1 VDDNATNIK
10 ILAAQLTLFG
20 MNVTTAR
27 SAPEALALMER
38 ACTLQQ
44 PFEVALLD
52 HDMPACNGAELG
64 QLINANAELR
74 ATRLIM
80 LTSSGQH
87 NDSPRF
93 AEIGFAGYLLKPVSQ
108 GDLLD
113 CLLVVLGSSTSDWQS
128 GTYPIITHHELAS
141 QRVRGSRA
149 RLLVAEDNPVN
160 QKVALRALE
169 KMGYQVDIVD
179 NGREAVRA
187 WATGRYDLILM
198 DCQMPELDG
207 YEATREIRRR
217 EAGRAHIP
225 IIALTA
231 HAMTTADRECK
242 AAGMDCH
249 VAKPFDRE
257 QLSACIERFIQSEPS
272 IAGS

>member
-1 VDDNATNIK
+1 
-10 ILAAQLTLFG
+10 
-20 MNVTTAR
+20 
-27 SAPEALALMER
+27 
-38 ACTLQQ
+38 
-44 PFEVALLD
+44 
-52 HDMPACNGAELG
+52 
-64 QLINANAELR
+64 LINANAELR